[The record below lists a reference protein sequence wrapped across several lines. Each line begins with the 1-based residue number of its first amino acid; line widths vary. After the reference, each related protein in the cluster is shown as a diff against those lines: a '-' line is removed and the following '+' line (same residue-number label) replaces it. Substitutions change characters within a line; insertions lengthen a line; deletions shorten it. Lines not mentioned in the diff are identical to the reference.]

1 MTKYLIGVFLLLAV
15 IVGIYYFFELSPSYL
30 EDKKSQSEPIRI
42 GFIGSLSSDSVSY
55 GAFIKNSI
63 DLAVKDLRTQGRL
76 IDIVY
81 EDSKCDGE
89 TARAAITKLINVD
102 KIKIIIGGVCN
113 GETLAMSEIAEKNRV
128 VLFSPSAS
136 SPDLT
141 NAGTFIF
148 RNIPSDSYGG
158 YVLGEILGNQYK
170 DLAIISESTEHTQ
183 ALRRSFLEKISK
195 SDIQVSVDEIF
206 SPDTKDFRPIF
217 SKIKN
222 SKAEAIIINSQTE
235 QSGGLLV
242 KGIRGAK
249 IILPMFAHMIP
260 NGPKFLEI
268 AGKSSEGIV
277 FTDLPNI
284 NRDNIRVQA
293 FLEDYKKTFGNVSGS
308 EFYMAA
314 SYDAVNILVQAIEKV
329 NYDYIKVRDYLYN
342 MAEYDGLLGKYS
354 FDLNG
359 DVVGVNLIL
368 KQIKDGK
375 IEDKNI

>member
-1 MTKYLIGVFLLLAV
+1 MTKYLIGVFLSLAV
-15 IVGIYYFFELSPSYL
+15 ILGIYYFFGPPSSYL
-30 EDKKSQSEPIRI
+30 EEKEFRLEPIKI
-42 GFIGSLSSDSVSY
+42 GFVGSLSGDSVSY
-55 GAFIKNSI
+55 GASVKNSI

-81 EDSKCDGE
+81 EDSKCNGE
-89 TARAAITKLINVD
+89 TARAAITKLIDVD

-113 GETLAMSEIAEKNRV
+113 GETLAMSEIAEKNKV
-128 VLFSPSAS
+128 ILFSPSAS

-141 NAGTFIF
+141 GAGTFVF

-158 YVLGEILGNQYK
+158 YVLGEILSNQYK
-170 DLAIISESTEHTQ
+170 DLAIISESTEHAQ
-183 ALRRSFLEKISK
+183 SLRRSFLEKVSK
-195 SDIQVSVDEIF
+195 ANVQVSVDEIF
-206 SPDTKDFRPIF
+206 SPDTKDFRLIF

-235 QSGGLLV
+235 QSGGLLA

-249 IILPMFAHMIP
+249 ITLPMFAHIIP
-260 NGPKFLEI
+260 NGAKFLEI
-268 AGKSSEGIV
+268 AGKSAEGIV

-284 NRDNIRVQA
+284 DHDNIRVQA
-293 FLEDYKKTFGNVSGS
+293 FLGDYKKTFGKINDP

-368 KQIKDGK
+368 RQIKDGK

>member
-1 MTKYLIGVFLLLAV
+1 MMKYLIGVFLSLAV
-15 IVGIYYFFELSPSYL
+15 ILGIYYFFGPPSSYL
-30 EDKKSQSEPIRI
+30 EEKEFRLEPIKI
-42 GFIGSLSSDSVSY
+42 GFVGSLSGDSVSY
-55 GAFIKNSI
+55 GASVKNSI

-81 EDSKCDGE
+81 EDSKCNGE
-89 TARAAITKLINVD
+89 TARAAITKLIDVD

-113 GETLAMSEIAEKNRV
+113 GETLAMSEIAEKNKV
-128 VLFSPSAS
+128 ILFSPSAS

-141 NAGTFIF
+141 GAGTFVF

-158 YVLGEILGNQYK
+158 YVLGEILSNQYK
-170 DLAIISESTEHTQ
+170 DLAIISESTEHAQ
-183 ALRRSFLEKISK
+183 SLRRSFLEKVSK
-195 SDIQVSVDEIF
+195 ANVQVSVDEIF
-206 SPDTKDFRPIF
+206 SPDTKDFRLIF

-235 QSGGLLV
+235 QSGGLLA

-249 IILPMFAHMIP
+249 ITLPMFAHIIP
-260 NGPKFLEI
+260 NGAKFLEI
-268 AGKSSEGIV
+268 AGKSAEGIV

-284 NRDNIRVQA
+284 DHDNIRVQA
-293 FLEDYKKTFGNVSGS
+293 FLGDYKKTFGKINDP

-368 KQIKDGK
+368 RQIKDGK

>member
-1 MTKYLIGVFLLLAV
+1 MKYLIGVFLSLAV
-15 IVGIYYFFELSPSYL
+15 ILGIYYFFGPPSSYL
-30 EDKKSQSEPIRI
+30 EEKEFRLEPIKI
-42 GFIGSLSSDSVSY
+42 GFVGSLSGDSVSY
-55 GAFIKNSI
+55 GASVKNSI

-81 EDSKCDGE
+81 EDSKCNGE
-89 TARAAITKLINVD
+89 TARAAITKLIDVD

-113 GETLAMSEIAEKNRV
+113 GETLAMSEIAEKNKV
-128 VLFSPSAS
+128 ILFSPSAS

-141 NAGTFIF
+141 GAGTFVF

-158 YVLGEILGNQYK
+158 YVLGEILSNQYK
-170 DLAIISESTEHTQ
+170 DLAIISESTEHAQ
-183 ALRRSFLEKISK
+183 SLRRSFLEKVSK
-195 SDIQVSVDEIF
+195 ANVQVSVDEIF
-206 SPDTKDFRPIF
+206 SPDTKDFRLIF

-235 QSGGLLV
+235 QSGGLLA

-249 IILPMFAHMIP
+249 ITLPMFAHIIP
-260 NGPKFLEI
+260 NGAKFLEI
-268 AGKSSEGIV
+268 AGKSAEGIV

-284 NRDNIRVQA
+284 DHDNIRVQA
-293 FLEDYKKTFGNVSGS
+293 FLGDYKKTFGKINDP

-368 KQIKDGK
+368 RQIKDGK